1 MNLQCS
7 ASALLHVALD
17 LQRGVEVRSEALQH
31 LPYLNCYVSI
41 SSAFEGVEIQLFEGN
56 TDSFDFP
63 NEGLLYL
70 LELLDVSIVYLMT
83 RVLKHIPVS
92 VALNFCR
99 V

>member
-41 SSAFEGVEIQLFEGN
+41 SSAFQGVEIQLFEGN
-56 TDSFDFP
+56 VVIFTDSFDFP

-70 LELLDVSIVYLMT
+70 LELLGVSFVYW
-83 RVLKHIPVS
+83 
-92 VALNFCR
+92 
-99 V
+99 